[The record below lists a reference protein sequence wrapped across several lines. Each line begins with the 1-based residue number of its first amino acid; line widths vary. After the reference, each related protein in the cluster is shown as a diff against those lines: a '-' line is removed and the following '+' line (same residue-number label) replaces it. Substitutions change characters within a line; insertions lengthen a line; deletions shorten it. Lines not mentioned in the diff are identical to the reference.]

1 MASAGGGA
9 ATNQFTGPRLELDF
23 TQRITP
29 EEPWPRMKIP
39 PNKRKGTRAG
49 SARGPSGG
57 QMPPRMASQTRSNTA
72 VRSLA
77 MRPGKQRI
85 LLVDDHPIVRQGLVE
100 RLGRQKN
107 LLQIKDK
114 SELVQQA
121 FHWARGEGP
130 MV

>member
-1 MASAGGGA
+1 
-9 ATNQFTGPRLELDF
+9 
-23 TQRITP
+23 
-29 EEPWPRMKIP
+29 
-39 PNKRKGTRAG
+39 
-49 SARGPSGG
+49 
-57 QMPPRMASQTRSNTA
+57 
-72 VRSLA
+72 

-100 RLGRQKN
+100 RIGRQKK

-121 FHWARGEGP
+121 IHWARGEGP